1 MKKYLSLSI
10 FSIMLL
16 LAWCWKTYKLD
27 IESWDIKW
35 TPNLKVEMQVTTF
48 DEDNWD
54 LMFQEISNDENAIL
68 DSLIIAYDYEN
79 LRGQN
84 IWLSSYVQS
93 SINQLKDL
101 WDFTLSDEKSEKKTI
116 WEYQAILK
124 TYKIKDSSKELYAA
138 QEFIELKN
146 QIVVMLSYTSED
158 SSNVKTFVKEL
169 STVNIN

>member
-1 MKKYLSLSI
+1 MKKI
-10 FSIMLL
+10 FLLLIASTTLL

-27 IESWDIKW
+27 IESWEITW
-35 TPNLKVEMQVTTF
+35 SPMLRSEMQVTDF

-54 LMFQEISNDENAIL
+54 LMFQEISKDDNAIL
-68 DSLIIAYDYEN
+68 DTLIIAYDYEN
-79 LRGQN
+79 LRGQK

-101 WDFTLSDEKSEKKTI
+101 WDFTLSNEKSEKRTV

-146 QIVVMLSYTSED
+146 NTVVMLSYTSDE
-158 SSNVKTFVKEL
+158 SSHTKTFVKEL
-169 STVNIN
+169 QNLKIN

>member
-1 MKKYLSLSI
+1 
-10 FSIMLL
+10 
-16 LAWCWKTYKLD
+16 
-27 IESWDIKW
+27 
-35 TPNLKVEMQVTTF
+35 MQVTTF

-101 WDFTLSDEKSEKKTI
+101 WDFTLSDEKSEKRQY
-116 WEYQAILK
+116 EN
-124 TYKIKDSSKELYAA
+124 IKL
-138 QEFIELKN
+138 F
-146 QIVVMLSYTSED
+146 
-158 SSNVKTFVKEL
+158 
-169 STVNIN
+169 